1 MKRNI
6 LATLLVLAAVAFS
19 CTPKEEAKFSD
30 SRLVNDGS
38 VVYNP
43 TVKIQPFEF
52 EGDTKTVLTIDD
64 NTGAK
69 FTFEQ
74 GDLLGVYP
82 YSPEAGDQI
91 SFSVKE
97 ITASSC
103 TFNGNGFCLQ
113 SGQLYA
119 AYYPLCDEGY
129 GDVAQGISSGEMMT
143 QIPVDYTAQVQSAKN
158 SFDISAADY
167 MVAYGMEPVSGV
179 CNFNMSHIGALLVMD
194 VTFPEAGTFTELSI
208 NATGATF
215 LLTACLDVR
224 TGGMCPDMHSSTA
237 TLSLGNGISVAA
249 NETVRFCMM
258 IAPADLRDASE
269 VTLSLKDDNNVDHSA
284 SIVGK
289 YYKAGYAYK
298 IECTLDAAAPA
309 VPTNLSELG
318 TANCYIVDV
327 NNINTEGY
335 YFDCTVAG
343 NGQTVNMA
351 AKGFANHANVWPQ
364 INGAYTS
371 ALPAAHPTDIRV
383 TLNQNNCISDVAV
396 ANGTITFKATGA
408 RGNAKIL
415 MMDAANDDPAW
426 VWHIWC
432 TDQPAVVTVSGWS
445 SWGYS
450 YNVMDRNIGAI
461 RATFDDPTSPNNN
474 PDDVCGFYYQ
484 GGNPTGW
491 TYAEYCSASYND
503 KGWRMVD
510 GIAGA
515 EKRHKPYLDI
525 SSDFYWFNP
534 YASTAPRQLF
544 GILWGGGSAG
554 DGTLNRG
561 PAAVK
566 TMYDPCPVGYKVMP
580 IDGFGNIVNSD
591 SGDQYGFY
599 KDGVYFPYNG
609 GAWDGGTFWMTRGYV
624 PDGDTARYMN
634 LWTSGHNNSNMWYEF
649 QAYAKDV
656 NRAGGG
662 TVTDHILARGFGV
675 RCVEE

>member
-167 MVAYGMEPVSGV
+167 MVANGIEPASGV

-208 NATGATF
+208 EGSGASFLQTGTMDVTTGAVS
-215 LLTACLDVR
+215 ADQMGAAV
-224 TGGMCPDMHSSTA
+224 
-237 TLSLGNGISVAA
+237 LSLGNGISVTA

-258 IAPADLRDASE
+258 VSPVDMRNANG
-269 VTLSLKDDNNVDHSA
+269 VTLTLKDDSNVDHSVA
-284 SIVGK
+284 LAGK
-289 YYKAGYAYK
+289 NYKAGYAYK

-327 NNINTEGY
+327 DNINTEGY

-343 NGQTVNMA
+343 NGQTVNFA
-351 AKGFANHANVWPQ
+351 GKGFTDGEAEAYPTGGVST
-364 INGAYTS
+364 ISGNGA
-371 ALPAAHPTDIRV
+371 AIK
-383 TLNQNNCISDVAV
+383 LNQNNCISDLAFD
-396 ANGTITFKATGA
+396 AQTGTISFKATGVK
-408 RGNAKIL
+408 GNAKVSLTNGGTVI
-415 MMDAANDDPAW
+415 W
-426 VWHIWC
+426 TWHIWC
-432 TDQPAVVTVSGWS
+432 TDMPGTVHYNSKHWTGWK
-445 SWGYS
+445 YEI
-450 YNVMDRNIGAI
+450 MDRNMGATTNAASTDI
-461 RATFDDPTSPNNN
+461 DAM
-474 PDDVCGFYYQ
+474 CGLYYQ
-484 GGNPTGW
+484 YGTPFGFTWNE
-491 TYAEYCSASYND
+491 YANGD
-503 KGWRMVD
+503 LDGWRMIDVYMSPN
-510 GIAGA
+510 
-515 EKRHKPYLDI
+515 KPYLDRG
-525 SSDFYWFNP
+525 SSNDFMPFNVWG
-534 YASTAPRQLF
+534 STTPKQLL
-544 GILWGGGSAG
+544 GILWGGMSAG
-554 DGTLNRG
+554 DGSIKRG
-561 PAAVK
+561 GDIVK
-566 TMYDPCPVGYKVMP
+566 TMYDPCPVGYQVMP
-580 IDGFGNIVNSD
+580 IDVMDQVVNSD
-591 SGDQYGFY
+591 SADQYGWY
-599 KDGVYFPYNG
+599 MNGTDGSIYFPYNG
-609 GAWDGGTFWMTRGYV
+609 GAWAGGNFWMTRGFV
-624 PDGDTARYMN
+624 PDGDTARYCN
-634 LWTSGHNNSNMWYEF
+634 LWTANQNNSSMCYQF
-649 QAYAKDV
+649 QCYSKDV

-662 TVTDHILARGFGV
+662 TVTDHISTRGFGV
-675 RCVEE
+675 RCVSENITH